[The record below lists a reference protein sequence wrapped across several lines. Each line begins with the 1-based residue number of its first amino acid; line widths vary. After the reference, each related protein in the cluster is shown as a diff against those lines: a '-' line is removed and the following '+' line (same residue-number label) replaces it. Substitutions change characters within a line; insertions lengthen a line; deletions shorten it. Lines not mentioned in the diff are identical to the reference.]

1 MDSCC
6 CFKKAP
12 RLVIVRMAYLQR
24 LDRDVIVCV
33 FQCKAASLTEEGG
46 ELLAKNTN
54 IVEEIKFHD
63 RAALL

>member
-1 MDSCC
+1 
-6 CFKKAP
+6 
-12 RLVIVRMAYLQR
+12 MAYFQR

-33 FQCKAASLTEEGG
+33 FQCKVASLTEEGG

-54 IVEEIKFHD
+54 HIEENKFHN